1 MAAEIRHMK
10 WWGWGHEDVA
20 FDDSNKPGLWPYL
33 ENELKIKEIEWTRSV
48 AFEDIDLP
56 EQTTNEAFLGTI
68 RGALDE
74 GQIANDKRTRLIH
87 AAGKSFRDLWLL
99 RHGIVKHAPDCV
111 VFPESEEDVAAI
123 VRAADEHGAVLI
135 PFGGGSNIAGC
146 LEPRDHDGR
155 MVVSLDM
162 CRMHRVLEVDQHS
175 LTARI
180 QPGVYGQ
187 HLEDQLAEHGVTLGH
202 FPDSFLHST
211 LGGWV
216 ATRSAGMQSDIY
228 GKIEDMVISLRMV
241 TPSGTIVTRT
251 VPKSSNGI
259 DVRHLCIGSEGILGV
274 ITEIVVQVHRKPPR
288 EDWHGWLFPDFDS
301 GVAAIHECQRQ
312 GCMPTVTRLNDPKK
326 TALSFAFKQP
336 KTGLKEIV
344 AKALKWY
351 IGSVKGIDFGRCCL
365 MVVKYE
371 GDRAAFRNMRRGV
384 SAIYRKHRG
393 VCLGPEPGRSFA
405 EAKFD
410 FPHLR
415 DYVMDRN
422 IMADVSETATTWTNL
437 LPLYED
443 SLADIDRAICNT
455 GVASWV
461 GCHISHSYPT
471 GASLYFTFGCL
482 QRAGR
487 EIEQY
492 LHIKKAAEDAFM
504 KNGGTLSHHHAV
516 GTEHLPWVEEDVSP
530 TGLKAVQ
537 AVKEGLDPRGIMN
550 PGKIIPPADPLK
562 AWGLSGEALGRF
574 TGSGQ

>member
-1 MAAEIRHMK
+1 MAI
-10 WWGWGHEDVA
+10 
-20 FDDSNKPGLWPYL
+20 
-33 ENELKIKEIEWTRSV
+33 
-48 AFEDIDLP
+48 
-56 EQTTNEAFLGTI
+56 TTF
-68 RGALDE
+68 
-74 GQIANDKRTRLIH
+74 
-87 AAGKSFRDLWLL
+87 
-99 RHGIVKHAPDCV
+99 KH
-111 VFPESEEDVAAI
+111 
-123 VRAADEHGAVLI
+123 
-135 PFGGGSNIAGC
+135 
-146 LEPRDHDGR
+146 
-155 MVVSLDM
+155 
-162 CRMHRVLEVDQHS
+162 
-175 LTARI
+175 
-180 QPGVYGQ
+180 
-187 HLEDQLAEHGVTLGH
+187 
-202 FPDSFLHST
+202 
-211 LGGWV
+211 
-216 ATRSAGMQSDIY
+216 
-228 GKIEDMVISLRMV
+228 
-241 TPSGTIVTRT
+241 
-251 VPKSSNGI
+251 
-259 DVRHLCIGSEGILGV
+259 
-274 ITEIVVQVHRKPPR
+274 
-288 EDWHGWLFPDFDS
+288 
-301 GVAAIHECQRQ
+301 
-312 GCMPTVTRLNDPKK
+312 
-326 TALSFAFKQP
+326 P
-336 KTGLKEIV
+336 KTGLKETV

-422 IMADVSETATTWTNL
+422 IMADVSETATTWANL

-443 SLADIDRAICNT
+443 SMADIDRAICNT

-482 QRAGR
+482 QLAGR

-550 PGKIIPPADPLK
+550 PGKIIPPTDPLK
-562 AWGLSGEALGRF
+562 AWGLSDEALGRF
-574 TGSGQ
+574 TGSG